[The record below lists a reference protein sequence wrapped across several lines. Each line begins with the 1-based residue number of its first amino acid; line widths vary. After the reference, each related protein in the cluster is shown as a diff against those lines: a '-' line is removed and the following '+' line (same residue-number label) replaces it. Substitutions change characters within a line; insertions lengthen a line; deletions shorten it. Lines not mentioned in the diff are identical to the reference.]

1 MDNLAEH
8 QLIHINYLLVIKIIR
23 NILRKKNHIKNE
35 LDNEKK
41 IIVFIIKLIITMN
54 QTKEQ

>member
-8 QLIHINYLLVIKIIR
+8 QLIHINYLLVIKKIR
-23 NILRKKNHIKNE
+23 NILRKKTHIKNE

>member
-8 QLIHINYLLVIKIIR
+8 QLIHIDYLLVIKIIR
-23 NILRKKNHIKNE
+23 NILRKKTHIKNE

>member
-8 QLIHINYLLVIKIIR
+8 QLIHINYLLVIKIR

>member
-1 MDNLAEH
+1 MK
-8 QLIHINYLLVIKIIR
+8 YSP
-23 NILRKKNHIKNE
+23 KKKHIKNE

>member
-8 QLIHINYLLVIKIIR
+8 QIIHVNYLLIIKIIR

>member
-8 QLIHINYLLVIKIIR
+8 QIIHVNYLLIIKIIR

-54 QTKEQ
+54 

>member
-23 NILRKKNHIKNE
+23 NILRKKTHIKNE